1 LAQNLAW
8 KAHFGAEKVHLRG
21 ENDRMAR
28 ANRHHI
34 PRRVLHITHRCHKR
48 EFLLK
53 LVKDRGRWLH
63 WLFEAKKRYGLINRP
78 KLIECC
84 ELGSEAQLRAA
95 HPEWVEAAINK
106 GDQSRRPE
114 WTESVA
120 LASEAFVSGVLEKLK
135 RQGTGRQVRDA
146 GDHYEL
152 REPEAAYNV
161 DSGDEMDRLRL
172 ANEYFWAGN
181 GSESN
186 G

>member
-1 LAQNLAW
+1 
-8 KAHFGAEKVHLRG
+8 
-21 ENDRMAR
+21 MAR

-34 PRRVLHITHRCHKR
+34 PGQVWHITHRCHKR

-84 ELGSEAQLRAA
+84 ELVSEAQLRAA
-95 HPEWVEAAINK
+95 HRQWVEAAINE
-106 GDQSRRPE
+106 GDQSRRPQ

-120 LASEAFVSGVLEKLK
+120 VGSEAFVTGVLEKLK
-135 RQGTGRQVRDA
+135 RQGAGRQVRDA

-152 REPEAAYNV
+152 RGPEAPYNL
-161 DSGDEMDRLRL
+161 DFGGEMDRLRP
-172 ANEYFWAGN
+172 ANAYFCAAN